1 MRKSLKFVILGIL
14 CALSLSVVFSVD
26 STPKAATVSTYYYAL
41 NDINLRSKRD
51 FSGSTV
57 ITVPKNDKMT
67 VVDGSQDAN
76 GWVQISYKTK
86 TGYMKINYMTML
98 NPKLSYSELYAPS
111 AINLRASRSFSATT
125 VLTIPKNKP
134 LYVEDNTQDAQGWVR
149 IIYAGKTGYMKK
161 TYLTETD
168 PTKTYGEYYAPSVI
182 NLRSGRTFDSDITY
196 SIPKGKKLLVE
207 DKSADVNGWARVLYQ
222 GKTGF
227 MKTNY
232 FSLTD
237 PSKSYGI
244 YYAPSMINLRGGR
257 SFDTA
262 VIASIPQNASF
273 NVEDNSLDAN
283 GWVKI
288 IIAGGKVGYMKEAY
302 LSTFDPTQN
311 YSEFYA
317 TSSINLRGDR
327 DYGSQ
332 TLIQIPAK
340 AKLYVENGSRDLD
353 GWVKIAYKGRIG
365 YMKDA
370 YITAKNP
377 SATYA
382 VKYAAS
388 DINLRQSRT
397 YTSPTVVTIP
407 TGAKVEVE
415 NGSVDANNWVKI
427 IYSGTVGYMNQ
438 TYLSNTAYQPI
449 RQNYRTTSYTS
460 TYSNAL
466 SKLMAGNPQ
475 TDKKPANAYINE
487 DVIKLTGTNT
497 GIALNA
503 NGQVRNSASSTGFVL
518 GKLKNA
524 ESITI
529 LNTVVDAG
537 GKKWYKFNFNRQWF
551 NATQSDATYYLNP
564 NSFSKNTAPYLQFLV
579 LSKPTNVD
587 INEVNQKILAG
598 KGILADKGAS
608 FNQAAVLSNINE
620 IYLISHALL
629 ESGNGS
635 SQLANGVTVS
645 TVDGLPV
652 TPKKVYNMYGIGA
665 IDSNPL
671 VGGSEYAYKQG
682 WDTPEKAIIGGAAF
696 VAQNY
701 VSKGQDTLY
710 KMRFNPANP
719 GVHLYATDIGWAL
732 KQTSGMQRLY
742 DQLSSYTQDFDIP
755 KYK

>member
-1 MRKSLKFVILGIL
+1 MRRSVKFVILGIIS
-14 CALSLSVVFSVD
+14 ALFISAVFPFQ
-26 STPKAATVSTYYYAL
+26 STSKAAAVNTYYYAL

-51 FSGSTV
+51 FSGNV
-57 ITVPKNDKMT
+57 VVKVPKNDKMT
-67 VVDGSQDAN
+67 VVDGSQDTN
-76 GWVQISYKTK
+76 GWVQISYKGK
-86 TGYMKINYMTML
+86 TGYMKLNYMTML

-111 AINLRASRSFSATT
+111 AINLRESRSFSATT

-134 LYVEDNTQDAQGWVR
+134 LYVEDNTQDTQGWVR
-149 IIYAGKTGYMKK
+149 IVYAGKTGYMKK
-161 TYLTETD
+161 MYLADTD

-182 NLRSGRTFDSDITY
+182 NLRLARTFDSDITY
-196 SIPKGKKLLVE
+196 TIPKGKKLLVE
-207 DKSADVNGWARVLYQ
+207 DKSTDANGWAKVLYQ

-227 MKTNY
+227 MKMNY

-237 PSKSYGI
+237 PSKGYGI
-244 YYAPSMINLRGGR
+244 YYAPSTINLRSGR

-262 VIASIPQNASF
+262 IIASIPQNSSF
-273 NVEDNSLDAN
+273 NVEDGSADAN

-288 IIAGGKVGYMKEAY
+288 IITGGKVGYMKETY
-302 LSTFDPTQN
+302 LSTFNPTQN
-311 YSEFYA
+311 YSEFY
-317 TSSINLRGDR
+317 SMGGINLRGER
-327 DYGSQ
+327 NFSSS
-332 TLIQIPAK
+332 TVIQIPLK
-340 AKLYVENGSRDLD
+340 TKLYVENGSRDLD

-365 YMKDA
+365 YMKDV
-370 YITAKNP
+370 YITPKNP
-377 SATYA
+377 SAIYV

-397 YTSPTVVTIP
+397 YASSTVVTIP
-407 TGAKVEVE
+407 SGAKVEVE
-415 NGSVDANNWVKI
+415 NGSIDANNWVKI

-438 TYLSNTAYQPI
+438 AYLSNTAYQPI
-449 RQNYRTTSYTS
+449 KQNYKTTSYTS
-460 TYSNAL
+460 TYSSAL
-466 SKLMAGNPQ
+466 SKLMDGNPQ
-475 TDKKPANAYINE
+475 TDKKPTNAYISE
-487 DVIKLTGTNT
+487 AFIRITGTNT
-497 GIALNA
+497 GVALNA
-503 NGQVRNSASSTGFVL
+503 NGQVRNTASSTGFVL
-518 GKLKNA
+518 GKLKSA
-524 ESITI
+524 EPITI
-529 LNTVVDAG
+529 LNTIMDSEG
-537 GKKWYKFNFNRQWF
+537 TKWYKFNFNRQWF
-551 NATQSDATYYLNP
+551 NASQSDTTYYLNP
-564 NSFSKNTAPYLQFLV
+564 NNFSKNTPAYLQFLV

-587 INEVNQKILAG
+587 INEVNQKILNG

-608 FNQAAVLSNINE
+608 FNQAAVLSNVNE

-635 SQLANGVTVS
+635 SQLANGVIVS
-645 TVDGLPV
+645 SVGGLPV

-701 VSKGQDTLY
+701 ISKGQDTLY

-732 KQTSGMQRLY
+732 KQTTGMQKLY